1 MNRHLRLPSLAF
13 VLLLACGLGFAQKRS
28 QAPPEP
34 PPKDDLQQTIEWLG
48 VQLKYYGRVNFA
60 SPSEPGVQHRKSFD
74 GMRTD
79 GCTITY
85 RIKTVSTYP
94 PGNNFT
100 GGASYRE
107 FTVDLKALEPSLVK
121 AEKPKSWSGGRIT
134 FGSKP
139 GERAVTERIN
149 GKVMEYDSGE
159 FFISEAPAVDVI
171 ADALRQAITMCGE

>member
-1 MNRHLRLPSLAF
+1 VKRNLRLSSLAF
-13 VLLLACGLGFAQKRS
+13 ALLLAFGSGFAQKRS

-48 VQLKYYGRVNFA
+48 TQLKFYGRVNFA

-79 GCTITY
+79 GCKITC
-85 RIKTVSTYP
+85 RIKTVTNM
-94 PGNNFT
+94 G
-100 GGASYRE
+100 GGASYEE
-107 FTVDLKALEPSLVK
+107 FTVDLRLLEPSLVK
-121 AEKPKSWSGGRIT
+121 AEKPKSWSGGRVI

-139 GERAVTERIN
+139 GVGAVTERFN
-149 GKVMEYDSGE
+149 GKVRAYDSNE

-171 ADALRQAITMCGE
+171 ADALRQAVTMCGE